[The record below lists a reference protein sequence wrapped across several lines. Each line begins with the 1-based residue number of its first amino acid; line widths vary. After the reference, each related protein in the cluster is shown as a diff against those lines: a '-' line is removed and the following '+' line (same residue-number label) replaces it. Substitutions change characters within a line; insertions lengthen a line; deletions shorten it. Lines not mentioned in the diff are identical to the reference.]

1 MKQRTFK
8 KAAAGVLSLAL
19 LAGSLSVGSDVFGN
33 DIKASAA
40 TDPAT
45 LKEASITLAGDIEL
59 NFYFNVPEGLSEDA
73 KVIMTGPA
81 KYTGDTINTVT
92 KSVSDCQ
99 SGDEYKATYKMYA
112 THMLED
118 ITFQIKDGD
127 TVVDLQNSSGQ
138 DIEND
143 KFVYSVKAY
152 KKAYMANPPQDDR
165 YTNMVKA
172 TYNYGVYSAI
182 YFGRLSAVPTGD
194 DAPYDLGNTI
204 QTEGDMDFQQL
215 GANLTPNSLAL
226 ICDTATGVRFYFNN
240 TNTDADDIRSFYL
253 EDRDL
258 YDMTPEE
265 KAAAEA
271 NGGVLYREWMVTKK
285 LGTEDLYYV
294 DITYNNPARCKA
306 NVDIQVKNKNG
317 QNCGHV
323 RLSPLHA
330 AQLAIKAGQAESTQR
345 ATPQDSIN
353 LGYAFYD
360 YVIAATQYPRN

>member
-59 NFYFNVPEGLSEDA
+59 NFYFTVPDGLSEDA

-81 KYTGDTINTVT
+81 KYKGDTINTVT
-92 KSVSDCQ
+92 ANVSDCK
-99 SGDEYKATYKMYA
+99 SGNEYKATYQMYA

-138 DIEND
+138 EVEND
-143 KFVYSVKAY
+143 TFVYSVNAY
-152 KKAYMANPPQDDR
+152 RKAYMANPPQDDR

-182 YFGRLSAVPTGD
+182 YFGRLSAVPTDD
-194 DAPYDLGNTI
+194 DAPYALGNTI
-204 QTEGDMDFQQL
+204 QTEGNMDFQQL
-215 GANLTPNSLAL
+215 GANITPNSLAL
-226 ICDTATGVRFYFNN
+226 ICNYATGVRFYFNN
-240 TNTDADDIRSFYL
+240 TGANADDIRSITY
-253 EDRDL
+253 RD
-258 YDMTPEE
+258 YDTHDMTAEEIAMIPEGQ
-265 KAAAEA
+265 
-271 NGGVLYREWMVTKK
+271 NYLDREWLVTKRE
-285 LGTEDLYYV
+285 GDLYYV
-294 DITYNNPARCKA
+294 DITWNNPARCKA
-306 NVDIQVKNKNG
+306 NIDLTVRNTNG
-317 QNCGHV
+317 DDCGHV
-323 RLSPLHA
+323 RFSPLHA
-330 AQLAIKAGQAESTQR
+330 AELAIKAGNAGQVQR

-360 YVIAATQYPRN
+360 YVIAANNYPRN